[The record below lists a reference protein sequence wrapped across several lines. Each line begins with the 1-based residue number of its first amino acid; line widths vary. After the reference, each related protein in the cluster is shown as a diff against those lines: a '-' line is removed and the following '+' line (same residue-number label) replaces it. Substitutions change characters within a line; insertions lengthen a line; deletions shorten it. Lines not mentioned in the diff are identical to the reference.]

1 MSLCCHSV
9 SVLHFSPYDFQ
20 KVKTSFKKS
29 VFRCEELRKVEK
41 ITFRV
46 MHSLHCS
53 KRQLFALCTH
63 FIAQKVNFSRYAPAS
78 LPKKTTFRVM
88 HSLHC
93 SKRQLFALCTRFI
106 ARKDNFSRY
115 ALASLLEKAYCR
127 RYKKII
133 ALSAIRRRLQG
144 FFLLRS
150 LKKARNSPIQRTA
163 RYCFC

>member
-20 KVKTSFKKS
+20 KIKTSFKKS
-29 VFRCEELRKVEK
+29 VFRREELRKVE
-41 ITFRV
+41 
-46 MHSLHCS
+46 
-53 KRQLFALCTH
+53 
-63 FIAQKVNFSRYAPAS
+63 
-78 LPKKTTFRVM
+78 KTTFRVM

-93 SKRQLFALCTRFI
+93 SKKYFFLSCTRFI
-106 ARKDNFSRY
+106 ARKSIFSCY
-115 ALASLLEKAYCR
+115 ALASLLEKTFFLAMHSLHCSKKHFFLSCTRFIAQKSIFSYRALASLLKKAYCR

-133 ALSAIRRRLQG
+133 ALSARQRRLQG

-150 LKKARNSPIQRTA
+150 RRKALNSPIQRTA